1 MNGPGQAASTR
12 VVLLTVVIVVAVLRL
27 AQEVFIPLALAILFT
42 FLLAPLVNR
51 LHQWGINRL
60 VAVVASVTVALT
72 LIGALAD
79 VAFNQFADLAHELP
93 GYQRQLHEN
102 LTHIRGA
109 VRGGLGDVSKYIE
122 QLGREIERVAP
133 TQPAP
138 DNIRKV
144 QIVEPAATPTQ
155 VLRDLIGPLVR
166 PFGTALVVIVL
177 VAFML
182 LRLHDLRERIIRVIG
197 RRNLYATTEALNDAG
212 QRVSRYLLMQLLIN
226 TWTGLVVGFGLWA
239 LQVPNPG
246 LWGALALVLRFV
258 PYVGIW
264 SAAVIPFL
272 LSFAVSDDL
281 SRPVL
286 VLALF
291 GVLELF
297 NYAVLEPWLYAN
309 HTGISPVALLLSAAF
324 WTWLWG
330 PVGLLLAIPMTV
342 CVSVMSKYIP
352 QLDFLRVLMG
362 DEPVLEPPQRL
373 YQRLLASNS
382 DTADKL
388 LDDALRK
395 SGSTLSAADAVIV
408 PAIRLMEGDY
418 DRRALGASKRK
429 LMLEH
434 VNQWVEERLDSLD
447 YRDLSQKGSGGTPSR
462 ILCIPAADRADEIVA
477 KLLVA
482 ALLERGVGA
491 AFTRPDALENLFLGE
506 RSHAINGIVV
516 SALPPEAV
524 APARAVCRNV
534 RGCSREMPLVVG
546 LWDPEGDLTKP
557 RQRLEVAG
565 AGNLVVT
572 FAECISAVEA
582 MASAAATAA
591 GAPHQA
597 GQAAD
602 QPTSAGGSPSRRGAL
617 LHT

>member
-12 VVLLTVVIVVAVLRL
+12 VVLLTLVIVVAVLRL

-60 VAVVASVTVALT
+60 VAVVASVTLALT
-72 LIGALAD
+72 LIGVLAD
-79 VAFNQFADLAHELP
+79 VAFNQFTDLAHELP

-109 VRGGLGDVSKYIE
+109 LRGGLADVSKYIE
-122 QLGREIERVAP
+122 QIGREIERVAP

-138 DNIRKV
+138 ADIRKV
-144 QIVEPAATPTQ
+144 QIVEPAASPTQ

-281 SRPVL
+281 SKPVL
-286 VLALF
+286 VLSLF
-291 GVLELF
+291 GLLELF

-362 DEPVLEPPQRL
+362 DEPVLEPHHRL

-382 DTADKL
+382 DTADRV

-395 SGSTLSAADAVIV
+395 SGSTMSAADAVIV

-434 VNQWVEERLDSLD
+434 VNLWVEERLDALE
-447 YRDLSQKGSGGTPSR
+447 YRDLTQKGVGGTSR
-462 ILCIPAADRADEIVA
+462 ILCIPAADRADEVVS
-477 KLLVA
+477 KLLVT

-491 AFTRPDALENLFLGE
+491 AFVKPDGLDSVLSREDI
-506 RSHAINGIVV
+506 AIDVVVV

-534 RGCSREMPLVVG
+534 RARLRERPLVVG

-565 AGNLVVT
+565 AGHLAVT
-572 FAECISAVEA
+572 FAECIAVVEA
-582 MASAAATAA
+582 FTLAPAAAIGQPGVPSSAAT
-591 GAPHQA
+591 P
-597 GQAAD
+597 
-602 QPTSAGGSPSRRGAL
+602 SSRRDAL